1 MLTKQNK
8 KIRIEYYRSEADIKV
23 AVLDSPSLLGVI
35 RSVFIGR

>member
-8 KIRIEYYRSEADIKV
+8 KIRIEYFRSEADIKV
-23 AVLDSPSLLGVI
+23 AVVESPNFFGVI

>member
-8 KIRIEYYRSEADIKV
+8 KIRIEYYRSEASVKV
-23 AVLDSPSLLGVI
+23 AVLERPNLMGVI